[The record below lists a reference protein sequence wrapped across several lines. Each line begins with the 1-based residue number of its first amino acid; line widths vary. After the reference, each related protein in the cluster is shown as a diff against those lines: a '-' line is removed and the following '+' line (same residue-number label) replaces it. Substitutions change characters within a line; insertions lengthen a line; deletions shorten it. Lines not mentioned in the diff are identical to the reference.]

1 VDQTREW
8 ECLVGPRIV
17 RPGRPVSAYV
27 WRFLL
32 GVVTAY
38 MAVSLGHVSG
48 LLVIPGVMLAVGG
61 WRAMRRHDAGI
72 TPARTHKAKAMPTTT
87 RR

>member
-1 VDQTREW
+1 MDQTHEW
-8 ECLVGPRIV
+8 GYVDGPRII
-17 RPGRPVSAYV
+17 RNGQPVGAYV

-48 LLVIPGVMLAVGG
+48 LLLIPAVMLAVGG
-61 WRAMRRHDAGI
+61 WRAVRRHDADVN
-72 TPARTHKAKAMPTTT
+72 PARTRQATAPPD
-87 RR
+87 